1 MVDRSRTFKRFQR
14 PSFEAQVLENK
25 GKNSKNKSVYEEPKD
40 IVILKAKTKE
50 KKPRKTKKKKT
61 INEIH
66 KEIKT
71 LVEQNKES
79 RARAVLKKAL
89 QQGRKGKRLDKWQ
102 EKLMGSRSRDLFH
115 TNTRAYVDTREKKSP
130 LEEMQEQAAEEIAQ
144 EEDRKVLEEI
154 QKKLDEEKDLPNE
167 PKESIITESNK
178 EIEDM
183 VEIPDLPLDELE
195 AASEAEVEDK
205 SIQDESGGSVAF
217 GLIGAGQAGGRL
229 VESFYKLGYHKCL
242 AVNTAPH
249 DLDGLEEIPENQKIL
264 MSTGEAGGA
273 GKDMRKGEAAADNHL
288 QEVYEL
294 MQGIFGKVDRIL
306 VCAGAG
312 GGTGGGS
319 CLRMVEVAKKYLT
332 YLGVSDVN
340 SKVGV
345 LLTLPTAGEAA
356 SPVVADNAH
365 LIATRLCELAE
376 EKVISPLIIFDN
388 DKIKR
393 MYPKLTVRQFW
404 PTVNATVTGLF
415 HMFNVLSTQVGN
427 PTSFDPADYN
437 RVLSAGG
444 CMIMGLT
451 TLRQYADGT
460 DISKAIR
467 SNMEKGLLCG
477 GFDVSTAE
485 AAACI
490 ATASESILNDTP
502 GLMNSLETG
511 FDTLANITGDAAVFR
526 GIYEVAKEKFVVYT
540 MLTGLSSPT
549 KRLKELKKFQKT
561 GTTESKTTLYK

>member
-1 MVDRSRTFKRFQR
+1 MRGRKDVQRRFLKG
-14 PSFEAQVLENK
+14 SFEEQLTQKRDKNK
-25 GKNSKNKSVYEEPKD
+25 GQKTEKPSKKRSNAVNK
-40 IVILKAKTKE
+40 
-50 KKPRKTKKKKT
+50 
-61 INEIH
+61 IH
-66 KEIKT
+66 KKIKE
-71 LVEQNKES
+71 LVEQNDLKT
-79 RARAVLKKAL
+79 ARYILNLAIQA
-89 QQGRKGKRLDKWQ
+89 GHKGKRLDRWRD
-102 EKLMGSRSRDLFH
+102 ELMGSRSKDLFVTSPKAH
-115 TNTRAYVDTREKKSP
+115 VDTRKNKEVLEALDKASPEKVELSEEKKK
-130 LEEMQEQAAEEIAQ
+130 I
-144 EEDRKVLEEI
+144 
-154 QKKLDEEKDLPNE
+154 LDEIEEAFPADMGIAPRPIENDLPDNDDD
-167 PKESIITESNK
+167 SIITEPINK
-178 EIEDM
+178 ENEEM

-195 AASEAEVEDK
+195 AAAETEQEDK
-205 SIQDESGGSVAF
+205 SVLDESGGSVTF

-229 VESFYKLGYHKCL
+229 VESFYKLGYRKCL
-242 AVNTAPH
+242 TVNTAPH
-249 DLDGLEEIPENQKIL
+249 DLDGLEDVPENQKIL

-273 GKDMRKGEAAADNHL
+273 GKDMRRGENAADNHL
-288 QEVYEL
+288 QEIYER
-294 MQGIFGKVDRIL
+294 MQAVFGNVDRIL

-319 CLRMVEVAKKYLT
+319 CLRMVEVSKKYLT
-332 YLGVSDVN
+332 YLGVKDVN

-365 LIATRLCELAE
+365 LVATKLCELAE
-376 EKVISPLIIFDN
+376 KKVISPLIIFDN
-388 DKIKR
+388 DKIKK

-427 PTSFDPADYN
+427 PTSFDPADYG

-451 TLRQYADGT
+451 TLKQYADGT

-467 SNMEKGLLCG
+467 SNLEKGLLCG

-490 ATASESILNDTP
+490 ATASEKILNDTP

-526 GIYEVAKEKFVVYT
+526 GIYEVEKEKFVVYT
-540 MLTGLSSPT
+540 MLTGLASPT
-549 KRLKELKKFQKT
+549 KRLEELKKFQKT
-561 GTTESKTTLYK
+561 NTTEKTKLYG

>member
-1 MVDRSRTFKRFQR
+1 MGIAPVD
-14 PSFEAQVLENK
+14 L
-25 GKNSKNKSVYEEPKD
+25 
-40 IVILKAKTKE
+40 TKE
-50 KKPRKTKKKKT
+50 NIDLKL
-61 INEIH
+61 NE
-66 KEIKT
+66 KLFTE
-71 LVEQNKES
+71 
-79 RARAVLKKAL
+79 
-89 QQGRKGKRLDKWQ
+89 LDKQ
-102 EKLMGSRSRDLFH
+102 
-115 TNTRAYVDTREKKSP
+115 
-130 LEEMQEQAAEEIAQ
+130 
-144 EEDRKVLEEI
+144 
-154 QKKLDEEKDLPNE
+154 
-167 PKESIITESNK
+167 SIITDSSK

-195 AASEAEVEDK
+195 AAAEIEDK
-205 SIQDESGGSVAF
+205 SVQDESDGSVVF

-242 AVNTAPH
+242 VVNTAPH
-249 DLDGLEEIPENQKIL
+249 DLDGLEDVPEPHKIL

-273 GKDMRKGEAAADNHL
+273 GKSMRKGEQAASNHL
-288 QEVYEL
+288 QEVYER
-294 MQGIFGKVDRIL
+294 MQGIFGDVDRIL

-319 CLRMVEVAKKYLT
+319 CLCLVEVAKKYLT
-332 YLGVSDVN
+332 YLGVEDVN

-365 LIATRLCELAE
+365 MIASRLCELAE

-388 DKIKR
+388 DKIKK
-393 MYPKLTVRQFW
+393 MYPKLTVRKFW

-415 HMFNVLSTQVGN
+415 HMFNIISTQVGN

-467 SNMEKGLLCG
+467 ANMERGLLCG

-490 ATASESILNDTP
+490 ATASEKILTDTP

-561 GTTESKTTLYK
+561 STTEKTKLYE